1 MIHTAVKSGNNGE
14 FILMK
19 DGGQSVCP
27 FTQPFPVQGNS
38 PNALQIMRV
47 PCTTQCPH
55 ANIIGW
61 VEKTPI
67 QLEESGKESLW
78 VMTCTG
84 TVIEYTCSVEDEPK
98 NETKLRSI

>member
-55 ANIIGW
+55 ANII
-61 VEKTPI
+61 T
-67 QLEESGKESLW
+67 EEDISIW

-84 TVIEYTCSVEDEPK
+84 TEIKNVCTLEDEPK
-98 NETKLRSI
+98 NESKLRSI

>member
-1 MIHTAVKSGNNGE
+1 MIRTAVKSGNNGE
-14 FILMK
+14 YILMK

-55 ANIIGW
+55 ANII
-61 VEKTPI
+61 KDD
-67 QLEESGKESLW
+67 EESFW
-78 VMTCTG
+78 VITCTG
-84 TVIEYTCSVEDEPK
+84 VEIKHSCSLEEIEPK

>member
-55 ANIIGW
+55 ANL
-61 VEKTPI
+61 VADEDT
-67 QLEESGKESLW
+67 SLW
-78 VMTCTG
+78 VITCTG
-84 TVIEYTCSVEDEPK
+84 TEIKHLCSVEEIEPK

>member
-55 ANIIGW
+55 ANLVAVFSADEDAIIPD
-61 VEKTPI
+61 T
-67 QLEESGKESLW
+67 SLW
-78 VMTCTG
+78 VITCTG
-84 TVIEYTCSVEDEPK
+84 TEIKHLCSLEEIEPK
-98 NETKLRSI
+98 NQTKLRSI

>member
-14 FILMK
+14 LILMK

-55 ANIIGW
+55 ANV
-61 VEKTPI
+61 VEH
-67 QLEESGKESLW
+67 EGSNLW

-84 TVIEYTCSVEDEPK
+84 TKVELNCSLDEPK
-98 NETKLRSI
+98 HETKLRSL

>member
-1 MIHTAVKSGNNGE
+1 MKHTAVKSGNNGE
-14 FILMK
+14 YILMK

-55 ANIIGW
+55 ANVI
-61 VEKTPI
+61 
-67 QLEESGKESLW
+67 EEEDESMW

-84 TVIEYTCSVEDEPK
+84 TVIEYTCSIEDIEPK
-98 NETKLRSI
+98 NESKLHSL